1 MPTRPGMM
9 VWLWRSMIWIW
20 FGALLFVGGVAEMLV
35 ILPFS
40 MRRDWSSRGAA
51 PVPSMM
57 RTWVR
62 RIAGALTLTYLETAG
77 ERVWAWSVAGRV
89 VAAVVRDRARIAVR
103 AKLGRMNF
111 SVWSEFT
118 PDGG

>member
-9 VWLWRSMIWIW
+9 VWLWRSIIW
-20 FGALLFVGGVAEMLV
+20 ALLFGGGVGEMLV

-40 MRRDWSSRGAA
+40 MRGFRSSRGAA

-62 RIAGALTLTYLETAG
+62 RTAGALTLTYLATAG
-77 ERVWAWSVAGRV
+77 ARAGVWAWSVAWI
-89 VAAVVRDRARIAVR
+89 VVRDRARIAMG
-103 AKLGRMNF
+103 AKRGRMI
-111 SVWSEFT
+111 SPCGVSLRLTLEWE
-118 PDGG
+118 